1 MNAGLMLHVLYRF
14 VLCLIDFFQVIDHL
28 ETLVQQNKPISDV
41 ITGSED
47 LMSHF
52 HKLFPEVTESN
63 QTGKLSKDA
72 FALWEDSKNNINIE
86 MDTGNGTT
94 LPKYDVYIGGPA
106 SAVAAALHAKS
117 GKFINSE
124 IFSHF

>member
-1 MNAGLMLHVLYRF
+1 MIGLCH
-14 VLCLIDFFQVIDHL
+14 IWGPIFQVVDHL
-28 ETLVQQNKPISDV
+28 ETLVQQNKPISNV